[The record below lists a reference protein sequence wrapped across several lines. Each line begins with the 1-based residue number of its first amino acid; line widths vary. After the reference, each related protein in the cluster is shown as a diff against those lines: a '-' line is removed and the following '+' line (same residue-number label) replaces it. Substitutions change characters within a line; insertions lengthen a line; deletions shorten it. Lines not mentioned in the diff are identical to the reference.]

1 MPAFDGRDGICG
13 RKADRMISDP
23 SLGRGKLYVCGFHA
37 TALSRVRRRARSSG
51 GISVIPVA
59 TSGGIGDGTW
69 RGAASRYKPAKK
81 GWGEYILMTGILAC
95 AGIFASLF
103 FFGPR
108 IFDVVDQYA
117 SMVAHFAGS

>member
-37 TALSRVRRRARSSG
+37 TALSRVRRRARASG
-51 GISVIPVA
+51 GGSAMPIVIA
-59 TSGGIGDGTW
+59 GSGGGTW
-69 RGAASRYKPAKK
+69 RESNARYKPAKK
-81 GWGEYILMTGILAC
+81 GWGEYLLMIAILAC
-95 AGIFASLF
+95 AGIFAAVF

-108 IFDVVDQYA
+108 IFDVVNQYMA
-117 SMVAHFAGS
+117 ALSHWIGG